1 MKIKIR
7 NKAAFTDAVTPLE
20 EANKEISYQAALEG
34 IVLLENDG
42 ALPLSP
48 GKIALYG
55 AGAGMTIKGGTG
67 SGEVNERHAVTI
79 LEGLEQAGFTVTTK
93 KWIEEYAGLYRE
105 GEEAYRKEFQR
116 KIMRM
121 KPSEIMNFMS
131 VPYQYPFGQPVT
143 EADIQASDTDTCIYV
158 VARQAGEGGDKR
170 LEGGEYS
177 LSDAELAN
185 LKACAEGYDKTIV
198 VINTGAVF
206 DLGFLD
212 RIHGINSVVFFA
224 QQGMEGGRAFADLI
238 SGKTSPSG
246 KTADTWSRKYEDI
259 PCAMEYSYL
268 NGNVDEEYYR
278 EGIYVGYR
286 YFDSFGAEPR
296 YPFGYGLSYTDFS
309 VEKEQ
314 VNVLQAAGAAEVQV
328 RVKVTNTGNRFP
340 GKEVVQLYVSCP
352 QNGAPKEYQQLAAF
366 GKTKELAP
374 GEDTEMLL
382 AFDLRDLAYFREE
395 DASYVLDAGDYV
407 LRLGTS
413 SRDTRP
419 AAVLTLD
426 QDTVTEVCRSVCK
439 GKSKVKEI
447 DPPQLDDTEDIQ
459 DTDVERI
466 AVSAEKIAAK
476 THRYVLPE
484 AACSREARKLLESLD
499 DEDMC
504 ELLVGAGVH
513 GGGPRFFEAPGAAGY
528 TTGRLLGKG
537 IPNVCLAD
545 GPAGLRLQ
553 RVSAVTR
560 SGKVKGVEP
569 AMSAMKY
576 FPKVMT
582 GFSLGNPEKQPCIYQ
597 FATSFPAGLS
607 LAQSWN
613 LPLAEAV
620 GEAVG
625 KEMEAYGVTYWLAP
639 ALNIHRN
646 PLCGRNFEYYSEDP
660 LLAGKTAAAVTRG
673 VQSRRG
679 CFATIK
685 HFCCNNQE
693 ENRNRTN
700 ANVNERAL
708 REIYLR
714 AFRIAVEEGRPGA
727 VMSSYNKVNG
737 TYVNNS
743 KVLLD
748 GVLRCEWG
756 FDGLVMTD
764 WLATGRGLG
773 SHARAV
779 ASGNDLIMPGGRSA
793 VRGLKNAVKSGA
805 IKREDLRRCA
815 ANVLKGI
822 TGSRIYQAYR
832 RQKEK
837 QERQKERTEK

>member
-1 MKIKIR
+1 
-7 NKAAFTDAVTPLE
+7 
-20 EANKEISYQAALEG
+20 
-34 IVLLENDG
+34 
-42 ALPLSP
+42 
-48 GKIALYG
+48 
-55 AGAGMTIKGGTG
+55 
-67 SGEVNERHAVTI
+67 
-79 LEGLEQAGFTVTTK
+79 
-93 KWIEEYAGLYRE
+93 
-105 GEEAYRKEFQR
+105 
-116 KIMRM
+116 
-121 KPSEIMNFMS
+121 
-131 VPYQYPFGQPVT
+131 
-143 EADIQASDTDTCIYV
+143 
-158 VARQAGEGGDKR
+158 
-170 LEGGEYS
+170 
-177 LSDAELAN
+177 
-185 LKACAEGYDKTIV
+185 
-198 VINTGAVF
+198 
-206 DLGFLD
+206 
-212 RIHGINSVVFFA
+212 
-224 QQGMEGGRAFADLI
+224 
-238 SGKTSPSG
+238 
-246 KTADTWSRKYEDI
+246 
-259 PCAMEYSYL
+259 
-268 NGNVDEEYYR
+268 
-278 EGIYVGYR
+278 
-286 YFDSFGAEPR
+286 
-296 YPFGYGLSYTDFS
+296 
-309 VEKEQ
+309 
-314 VNVLQAAGAAEVQV
+314 
-328 RVKVTNTGNRFP
+328 
-340 GKEVVQLYVSCP
+340 
-352 QNGAPKEYQQLAAF
+352 
-366 GKTKELAP
+366 
-374 GEDTEMLL
+374 
-382 AFDLRDLAYFREE
+382 
-395 DASYVLDAGDYV
+395 
-407 LRLGTS
+407 
-413 SRDTRP
+413 
-419 AAVLTLD
+419 
-426 QDTVTEVCRSVCK
+426 
-439 GKSKVKEI
+439 
-447 DPPQLDDTEDIQ
+447 
-459 DTDVERI
+459 
-466 AVSAEKIAAK
+466 
-476 THRYVLPE
+476 
-484 AACSREARKLLESLD
+484 
-499 DEDMC
+499 MC

-553 RVSAVTR
+553 RVSTVTR

-576 FPKVMT
+576 FPKVLT

-613 LPLAEAV
+613 LPLAETV

-764 WLATGRGLG
+764 WLATGKGLG

-805 IKREDLRRCA
+805 VKREDMIRC
-815 ANVLKGI
+815 
-822 TGSRIYQAYR
+822 
-832 RQKEK
+832 
-837 QERQKERTEK
+837 

>member
-1 MKIKIR
+1 MKMKIR

-20 EANKEISYQAALEG
+20 ETNREISYQAALEG

-42 ALPLSP
+42 TLPLAP
-48 GKIALYG
+48 GKVALYG

-93 KWIEEYAGLYRE
+93 KWISAYAENYRR
-105 GEEAYRKEFQR
+105 GEEEYRKELQR
-116 KIMRM
+116 RLRRM
-121 KPSEIMNFMS
+121 TVPERMNFMS

-143 EADIQASDTDTCIYV
+143 EEDVRESDTDTCIYV
-158 VARQAGEGGDKR
+158 VARQAGEGGDKK
-170 LEGGEYS
+170 LENGEYS
-177 LSDAELAN
+177 LSDEEYAN
-185 LKACAEGYDKTIV
+185 LEVCARAYKKTII

-212 RIHGINSVVFFA
+212 RISGINSVVFFA

-238 SGKTSPSG
+238 SGRKTPSG
-246 KTADTWSRKYEDI
+246 KTADTWAMRYEDI

-286 YFDSFGAEPR
+286 YFDSFNVEPR
-296 YPFGYGLSYTDFS
+296 YPFGYGLSYTIFS
-309 VEKEQ
+309 VEKESVEIRQ
-314 VNVLQAAGAAEVQV
+314 ESGSVSVKV
-328 RVKVTNTGNRFP
+328 RVKVSNTGNRFP

-352 QNGAPKEYQQLAAF
+352 QTGAPKEYQKLAAF
-366 GKTKELAP
+366 CKTGELAP
-374 GEDTEMLL
+374 GGNEELELL
-382 AFDLRDLAYFREE
+382 FDLRDMAYFREE
-395 DASYVLDAGDYV
+395 DAAFVLDAGDYV
-407 LRLGTS
+407 LRCGTS
-413 SRDTRP
+413 SRDTIP

-426 QDTVTEVCRSVCK
+426 RDAVTEICRPVCG
-439 GKSKVKEI
+439 GKAGVREI
-447 DPPQLDDTEDIQ
+447 ALPELEDTSDLQ

-466 AVSAEKIAAK
+466 AVKADAFTVR
-476 THRYVLPE
+476 THEYTLPE
-484 AACSREARKLLESLD
+484 ISCGREVRELLDALNTE
-499 DEDMC
+499 EMC
-504 ELLVGAGVH
+504 ELLAGADSRD
-513 GGGPRFFEAPGAAGY
+513 PRFFDAPGSAGY
-528 TTGRLLGKG
+528 TSGRLADRG

-560 SGKVKGVEP
+560 GGRLRGVGP
-569 AMSAMKY
+569 VLSAKKYLPDFLAGLKMKRQ
-576 FPKVMT
+576 
-582 GFSLGNPEKQPCIYQ
+582 EKMPRVYQ
-597 FATSFPAGLS
+597 FATSFPVGIS

-613 LPLAEAV
+613 TELAGRV

-660 LLAGKTAAAVTRG
+660 LLAGKTAAAVIRG
-673 VQSRRG
+673 AQSRRG
-679 CFATIK
+679 CFATAK

-693 ENRNRTN
+693 ENRNRTS
-700 ANVNERAL
+700 ANINERAL

-714 AFRIAVEEGRPGA
+714 AFRIAVEEGKPGA
-727 VMSSYNKVNG
+727 VMTSYNKVNG
-737 TYVNNS
+737 IYVNNS
-743 KVLLD
+743 KALID

-756 FDGLVMTD
+756 FEGLVMTD
-764 WLATGRGLG
+764 WFATGKGVG
-773 SHARAV
+773 SHVQAIS
-779 ASGNDLIMPGGRSA
+779 SGNDLIMPGGRSVVRELKSA
-793 VRGLKNAVKSGA
+793 VRSGRLKEEDVK
-805 IKREDLRRCA
+805 RCA

-822 TGSRIYQAYR
+822 AGSRIYQAYR
-832 RQKEK
+832 RQKK
-837 QERQKERTEK
+837 GLKGRKNK